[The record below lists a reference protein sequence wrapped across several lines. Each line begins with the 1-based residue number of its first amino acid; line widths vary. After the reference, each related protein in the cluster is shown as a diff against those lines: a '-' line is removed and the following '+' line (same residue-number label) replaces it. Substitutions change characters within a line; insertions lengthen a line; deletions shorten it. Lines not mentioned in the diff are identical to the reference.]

1 MGLAGKN
8 KTLTVIRIVGLSLLA
23 AVWLFP
29 ILISF
34 ASALKSP
41 NDFITSRF
49 YQLPVKVNFVE
60 NLETAIN
67 RFALFRHFGNSL
79 VYAVAGTLG
88 CILVSSMAAYGMSV
102 VKPRFSFLIFLL
114 IYSGTVFPFQM
125 YLLPLYRLYI
135 GTNLYDTNFGM
146 ILFYSTICT
155 PFATFVYRGHFMSIT
170 RDIAESAMIDGCT
183 AWSMFPRIYLPLLKV
198 PTAVVTV
205 FQAMWI
211 WNDLLFGMVLSQG
224 PSVRP
229 VMVSISQIAGEGG
242 GNLTV
247 LMTAVLVTSVPT
259 LTLFLCLRNYFIQGT
274 TVGVTQLK

>member
-1 MGLAGKN
+1 MGPAGSKRIRS
-8 KTLTVIRIVGLSLLA
+8 IRIVGLSFLA
-23 AVWLFP
+23 AIWLFP

-49 YQLPVKVNFVE
+49 YHMPLKISFME
-60 NLETAIN
+60 NLNTAATS
-67 RFALFRHFGNSL
+67 FGLMRHFTNSL
-79 VYAVAGTLG
+79 LYAVAGTLG
-88 CILVSSMAAYGMSV
+88 CILVSSMAAYGISV
-102 VKPRFSFLIFLL
+102 VKPKFSFLIFVL
-114 IYSGTVFPFQM
+114 IYAGTVFPFQM
-125 YLLPLYRLYI
+125 YLLPLYRIYI
-135 GTNLYDTNFGM
+135 STNLYDTRLGM
-146 ILFYSTICT
+146 ILFYATICT
-155 PFATFVYRGHFMSIT
+155 PFATFVYRGHFMSISHEI
-170 RDIAESAMIDGCT
+170 RESAMIDGCS
-183 AWSMFPRIYLPLLKV
+183 AWSAFPLIYAPLLRV

-229 VMVSISQIAGEGG
+229 VMVSIAQIAGEGG

-247 LMTAVLVTSVPT
+247 LMTAVLVTSIPT

-274 TVGVTQLK
+274 AFGVSRQK